1 MSYYRIEYL
10 GHEMQL
16 TIGRKIAVFLVA
28 LALAPALSRAQIC
41 DVPSPTHPKLQGAIE
56 NTGCATINLA
66 DQSYAESILITRTV
80 SILGPVGLANIN
92 GFVQV
97 QGASTVVE
105 MTNLMVENGCTP
117 AAFLVNGGGQVNSE
131 RLEVV
136 WVDGGPCPTVSSTHI
151 FSDDFESSDTSAW
164 SAAVP

>member
-1 MSYYRIEYL
+1 M
-10 GHEMQL
+10 HL
-16 TIGRKIAVFLVA
+16 TIGRKAAVFIVA
-28 LALAPALSRAQIC
+28 LALTPALSRAQIC
-41 DVPSPTHPKLQGAIE
+41 DVPSPAHPKLQGAIE
-56 NTGCATINLA
+56 DTACATINLA
-66 DQSYAESILITRTV
+66 DQSYAESILITRTL
-80 SILGPVGLANIN
+80 SILGPVGLADIN
-92 GFVQV
+92 GHVQV

-117 AAFLVNGGGQVNSE
+117 EAFLVTAGGQVNSE

-136 WVDGGPCPTVSSTHI
+136 WIDGAPCPPVFSTHI

>member
-1 MSYYRIEYL
+1 M
-10 GHEMQL
+10 
-16 TIGRKIAVFLVA
+16 AVFLVA
-28 LALAPALSRAQIC
+28 LALTPALSRAQIC
-41 DVPSPTHPKLQGAIE
+41 VVPSPAHPKLQGAIE
-56 NTGCATINLA
+56 NAACATINLA
-66 DQSYAESILITRTV
+66 DQSYAESILITRTL
-80 SILGPVGLANIN
+80 SLLGPPELADIN

-117 AAFLVNGGGQVNSE
+117 AAFLVTAGAQVNSE

-136 WVDGGPCPTVSSTHI
+136 WVDGGPCPTVSSRHI
-151 FSDDFESSDTSAW
+151 FADDFESSDTSAW